1 MKSRLNKKFSLR
13 FKQFFIKLM
22 FMLIT
27 KKTLEQHPR
36 IS

>member
-13 FKQFFIKLM
+13 FKQFFMELM
-22 FMLIT
+22 FMLII